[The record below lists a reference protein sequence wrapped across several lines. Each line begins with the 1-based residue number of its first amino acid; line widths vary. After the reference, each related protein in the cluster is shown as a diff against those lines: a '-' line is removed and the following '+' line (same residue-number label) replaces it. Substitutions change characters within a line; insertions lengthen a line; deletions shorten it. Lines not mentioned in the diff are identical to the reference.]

1 MTTITANAGPE
12 RTTKWLLL
20 GGIALAVVT
29 GILVFV
35 AIANTGGSSDNA
47 TNSSN
52 ATGATGSV
60 LVAKDN
66 IAAGTRLTADMFR
79 VATFSSGDIVPQPL
93 SDPQAIVGQT
103 TTVDIQ
109 KGQQLSQVHVA
120 AATDDKRAEQLAF
133 KIPEG
138 HRAVAMKVS
147 KDTAIGGLLV
157 PGDRVDVLVTVHEK
171 DKATDTD
178 YIRVQTVLQDILVVA
193 REQTDVDRVVALST
207 PAAGAAPAD
216 ANTPNDQA
224 FQQRPDDIKP
234 DSNVSVVSLA
244 LSPQDVQQ
252 LVLAEA
258 MGDLTLAM
266 RPYGENDPINL
277 GDLRVPVTNR

>member
-20 GGIALAVVT
+20 GGIALAVIT

-35 AIANTGGSSDNA
+35 AIANTGGSDSKS
-47 TNSSN
+47 NSSN
-52 ATGATGSV
+52 ATGTTGDV

-66 IAAGTRLTADMFR
+66 ISAGTRLSADMFR
-79 VATFSSGDIVPQPL
+79 VATFSAGDLVPGAL

-171 DKATDTD
+171 DKGADQD

-193 REQTDVDRVVALST
+193 REQTDVDRVVALGT
-207 PAAGAAPAD
+207 PAAGTSATD

-234 DSNVSVVSLA
+234 DGSVSVVSLA

-252 LVLAEA
+252 LVLAQA
-258 MGDLTLAM
+258 MGELTLSM

-277 GDLRVPVTNR
+277 GDLRVPVTQ